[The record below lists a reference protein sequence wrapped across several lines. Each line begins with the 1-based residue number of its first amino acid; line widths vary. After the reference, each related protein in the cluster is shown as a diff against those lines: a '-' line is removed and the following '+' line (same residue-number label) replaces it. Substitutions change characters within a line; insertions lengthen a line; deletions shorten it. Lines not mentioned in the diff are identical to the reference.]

1 MKINKQ
7 LKNLGLVAGKKKTK
21 QMTYVGTASI
31 IILLLCVLF
40 NILS

>member
-21 QMTYVGTASI
+21 QMIYAGTASI